1 MAISAEPR
9 GLTQPQLLISLII
22 MNQSI
27 SDPSHLPG
35 PLWRR
40 VARCE
45 RDNRRRRCD
54 ADSSASPLLLIRS
67 GGVGSP
73 SVFMMGGGSQ
83 PRIQKWEISP
93 LKWNMELWFHWKGAT
108 VWVTSVNTHLP
119 RGVLSL
125 KLLPGSVLP
134 GAAGRS
140 RWLKRSA
147 RYSDKVLADSL
158 LIGGFSRRQVA
169 VLNGRSVERP

>member
-22 MNQSI
+22 MNQSV
-27 SDPSHLPG
+27 SDPSNLPG

-45 RDNRRRRCD
+45 RDNRRRRWQLSISAAVDPLRRCRSPVGLHEGGWG
-54 ADSSASPLLLIRS
+54 DSL
-67 GGVGSP
+67 
-73 SVFMMGGGSQ
+73 Q

-93 LKWNMELWFHWKGAT
+93 LKWNMKLWFDWKGAT
-108 VWVTSVNTHLP
+108 VWVTPVNTHLP

-140 RWLKRSA
+140 RWLKSSA

-169 VLNGRSVERP
+169 VWNGRSAERP